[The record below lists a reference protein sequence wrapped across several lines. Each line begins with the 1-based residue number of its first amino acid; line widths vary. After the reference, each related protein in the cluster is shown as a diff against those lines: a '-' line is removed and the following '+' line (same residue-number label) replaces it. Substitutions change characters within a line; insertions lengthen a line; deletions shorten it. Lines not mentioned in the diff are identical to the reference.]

1 MDPSNPNESSPF
13 NLVVDTGSREL
24 EEPDREYIDT
34 RIEKIERWTRKFPQR
49 SCHISM
55 QVSDRDG
62 MHRCIISL
70 KLPQVNLA
78 GKAEEPHL
86 RAAFDRANKRLVRQL
101 NEFKHVMRRDHMHQ
115 RARDARREL
124 APLDSEEIVT
134 SVTSRDSERFRKG
147 LGRHVD
153 SLREMISCE
162 VEEIRCS
169 HPEVEVTV
177 DELVEAILDRAID
190 HQSEKPAGMGGRN
203 WLFQTAIDLVDER
216 FPRSRKSRANAR
228 RTASPSSA
236 WRVFEDEPVDPESDA
251 AATEAAQMLGTDQL
265 RAVVEEMLAA
275 LPRDWRR
282 AFRMHYVDGLDT
294 PEIAELL
301 DLDVEQTS
309 FRLRGAAEFLR
320 DHLEELRG
328 SA

>member
-1 MDPSNPNESSPF
+1 MDSSFHNEPPPF
-13 NLVVDTGSREL
+13 NIVVDTGPIEL
-24 EEPDREYIDT
+24 EEADREYFDT

-62 MHRCIISL
+62 MHRCVISL
-70 KLPQVNLA
+70 KLPQVTLV
-78 GKAEEPHL
+78 GKAEESHL
-86 RAAFDRANKRLVRQL
+86 RSSFDRANKRLVRQL

-115 RARDARREL
+115 QAREARREL
-124 APLDSEEIVT
+124 VPLDSEEIVT
-134 SVTSRDSERFRKG
+134 SVTARDSERFRRG

-153 SLREMISCE
+153 ALREMIACE
-162 VEEIRCS
+162 VDELRYR
-169 HPEVEVTV
+169 HPEVQV
-177 DELVEAILDRAID
+177 DVGELVEAILDRAID
-190 HQSEKPAGMGGRN
+190 RQSEKPAGMGGRN
-203 WLFQTAIDLVDER
+203 WLFQTAIEVIDER
-216 FPRSRKSRANAR
+216 FPRSRKSRSSER
-228 RTASPSSA
+228 ASAGVSDA
-236 WRVFEDEPVDPESDA
+236 WKVFADEVDPESDA
-251 AATEAAQMLGTDQL
+251 AATEAAQMLGTEQL

-301 DLDVEQTS
+301 DLDVEQAN